1 MDMCTQGNLISATC
15 SERHTLVSA
24 HMVPWRFH
32 LNSCRTELMVATR
45 LVRVS
50 GLLLP
55 EVKVPGIIYR
65 ENIQKK
71 KNRTNKENSVKL
83 LKEFDIKKS
92 IIFLYTR
99 NNQLERQKKTSF
111 TIAINFKA
119 LRNKSNK
126 RYVRPLWRKITK
138 YY

>member
-1 MDMCTQGNLISATC
+1 
-15 SERHTLVSA
+15 
-24 HMVPWRFH
+24 
-32 LNSCRTELMVATR
+32 MVATR

-55 EVKVPGIIYR
+55 EVKVPGIIYH
-65 ENIQKK
+65 ENIQK

-92 IIFLYTR
+92 IIFLYTS